1 MHLETVHCTNDLVKV
16 PAGGGWVQ
24 QRQLE
29 GLVRSNHEHGSEDGD
44 IVVVSGED
52 LELSTNLH
60 KVSQRIFAD
69 HTTNG
74 L

>member
-16 PAGGGWVQ
+16 AAGGGWVQ

-52 LELSTNLH
+52 LELSTDLC
-60 KVSQRIFAD
+60 
-69 HTTNG
+69 
-74 L
+74 